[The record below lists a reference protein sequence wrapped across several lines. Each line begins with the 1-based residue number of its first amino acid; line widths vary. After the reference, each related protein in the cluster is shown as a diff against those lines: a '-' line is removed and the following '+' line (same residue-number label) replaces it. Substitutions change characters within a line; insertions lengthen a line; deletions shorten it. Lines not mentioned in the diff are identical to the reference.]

1 MKPKN
6 FYQEKNVPRS
16 VKTQFQE
23 RSYRNILAL
32 AIATTCNG
40 QRNYL
45 RLEFEYHSLARTK
58 LHVLV
63 DQNGTAI
70 R

>member
-1 MKPKN
+1 MQKYEEKMKPKN

-32 AIATTCNG
+32 AIESTFIG
-40 QRNYL
+40 QRSYL
-45 RLEFEYHSLARTK
+45 RFRTQESCSGE
-58 LHVLV
+58 
-63 DQNGTAI
+63 DEAS
-70 R
+70 RSC